1 MAEAWFDELA
11 ELVRIP
17 SVSADPAHAEDV
29 RAAAE
34 WLAEFV
40 RGAGG
45 EAEVVPTNTQPL
57 IIGDL
62 PSSNRSAPTVLVY
75 GHVDVQ
81 PPDPLELWES
91 EPFALEERDGW
102 LYGRGVADDKG
113 QLYVL
118 LKAAAE
124 LSAAGELPV
133 NVRVACDA
141 EEESGGHQIVDFLA
155 ADERDADAAVIF
167 DSGMTTRGVPE
178 FNVATRGLVYFHLV
192 VRTGSRDL
200 HSGVYGGA
208 ALNAFHALNAMLA
221 AVLPRDGVLPEPL
234 RAGIVPPTDEEIA
247 GWAELVPGAQLLAE
261 AGARQ
266 AYGKAAEE
274 FYLRTT
280 AEPALDVHGV
290 TGGSPILQKTVLPV
304 AAEANL
310 SIRLAPGQDVDTIAR
325 AHAVLFEPAGAHSP
339 GRAPDPARPGGLRAL
354 VRPPPAARP
363 LGWDAA
369 DRPGARGQGDP
380 DDHHGIRAPREQHP
394 LAERAPPRR
403 VCAAR
408 NRDRERALQKPRR
421 DLDVRRLVGHEPRV
435 AEAAHRLDDRQ
446 QVVALVGQV
455 VLDPRRRLGVAPA
468 HDDSLLLQ
476 GPQPFRERARADT
489 AAGVLELGKAA
500 RPLREVVHEDG
511 RPLGAENLGAGR
523 HRAAA
528 RVVDVAHRPHR
539 LNRSTLAAR

>member
-1 MAEAWFDELA
+1 VAEQWFDELA

-17 SVSADPAHAEDV
+17 SVSADPAHTGDV
-29 RAAAE
+29 KTAAD
-34 WLAEFV
+34 WLAGFV

-45 EAEVVPTNTQPL
+45 SAEVVPTDTQPL

-62 PSSNRSAPTVLVY
+62 PASDGSAPTVLVY

-124 LSAAGELPV
+124 LARDGELPV

-155 ADERDADAAVIF
+155 ADDRGADAAVIF

-178 FNVATRGLVYFHLV
+178 FNVATRGLVYFHLA
-192 VRTGSRDL
+192 VRTGTRDL

-221 AVLPRDGVLPEPL
+221 AVLPRDGLLPDPL
-234 RAGIVPPTDEEIA
+234 RAGIVPPTAEETA
-247 GWAELVPGAQLLAE
+247 GWAELVPGADLLAE

-280 AEPALDVHGV
+280 AEPALDVHGIA
-290 TGGSPILQKTVLPV
+290 GGSPVLQKTVLPV

-310 SIRLAPGQDVDTIAR
+310 SIRLAPGQDVDTIA
-325 AHAVLFEPAGAHSP
+325 AAVETLLREAAPDGAELELTRLSSSRPGLIPPDSPPIQRGLEAFERSFGRRPLLVRSGGTLPIVPALADKGIPTIITGFALPESNIHSP
-339 GRAPDPARPGGLRAL
+339 NERLLAEY
-354 VRPPPAARP
+354 VP
-363 LGWDAA
+363 LGIETAK
-369 DRPGARGQGDP
+369 
-380 DDHHGIRAPREQHP
+380 E
-394 LAERAPPRR
+394 LY
-403 VCAAR
+403 
-408 NRDRERALQKPRR
+408 
-421 DLDVRRLVGHEPRV
+421 RRL
-435 AEAAHRLDDRQ
+435 AA
-446 QVVALVGQV
+446 V
-455 VLDPRRRLGVAPA
+455 
-468 HDDSLLLQ
+468 
-476 GPQPFRERARADT
+476 
-489 AAGVLELGKAA
+489 
-500 RPLREVVHEDG
+500 
-511 RPLGAENLGAGR
+511 
-523 HRAAA
+523 
-528 RVVDVAHRPHR
+528 
-539 LNRSTLAAR
+539 

>member
-1 MAEAWFDELA
+1 VAEPWFDELA

-45 EAEVVPTNTQPL
+45 EAEVVPTDTQPL

-62 PSSNRSAPTVLVY
+62 PSTNGSGPTVLVY

-91 EPFALEERDGW
+91 EPFALEARDGW

-208 ALNAFHALNAMLA
+208 ALNAFRALTAMLA

-234 RAGIVPPTDEEIA
+234 RVGIVPPTDEEVA
-247 GWAELVPGAQLLAE
+247 GWAELVPGTQLLAE

-290 TGGSPILQKTVLPV
+290 AGGSPILQKTVLPV

-310 SIRLAPGQDVDTIAR
+310 SIRLAPGQDVDTIA
-325 AHAVLFEPAGAHSP
+325 AAVESLLREAAPDGAELELTRLSSSRPGLIPPDAPPIQRGLEAFERSFGRRPLLVRSGGTLPIVPALADKGIPTIITGFALPESNIHSP
-339 GRAPDPARPGGLRAL
+339 NERLLAEY
-354 VRPPPAARP
+354 VP
-363 LGWDAA
+363 LGIETAKELY
-369 DRPGARGQGDP
+369 RS
-380 DDHHGIRAPREQHP
+380 
-394 LAERAPPRR
+394 LAEI
-403 VCAAR
+403 
-408 NRDRERALQKPRR
+408 
-421 DLDVRRLVGHEPRV
+421 
-435 AEAAHRLDDRQ
+435 
-446 QVVALVGQV
+446 
-455 VLDPRRRLGVAPA
+455 
-468 HDDSLLLQ
+468 
-476 GPQPFRERARADT
+476 
-489 AAGVLELGKAA
+489 
-500 RPLREVVHEDG
+500 
-511 RPLGAENLGAGR
+511 
-523 HRAAA
+523 
-528 RVVDVAHRPHR
+528 
-539 LNRSTLAAR
+539 